1 MFASVG
7 FAVYYAPGPLNSFFG
22 FVKGMNENT
31 HFQFQGQASLV
42 SEGSTPERNKLI
54 LIGDQ
59 QTVRCIIT
67 TALREG
73 EDQSISENLP
83 SFQHETLGQTHH

>member
-1 MFASVG
+1 MFASAG
-7 FAVYYAPGPLNSFFG
+7 FAVYYAPGPSNSFFG

-59 QTVRCIIT
+59 QTV
-67 TALREG
+67 
-73 EDQSISENLP
+73 
-83 SFQHETLGQTHH
+83 